1 VSLRLGGEILFI
13 KCEEIRIKREMS
25 QKKIGEFDF
34 IKKISRGCLIRP
46 ANIIK
51 AVGDDAAAFNLD
63 SNRVSLITTDLL
75 VERIHFL
82 REKISGFDLGY
93 KSLAVNLSDI
103 AAMGGEAREAF
114 VSIAIPQNCP
124 LEYIEAAYNGM
135 KRLAADFDV
144 NILGGDTTR
153 SKIDLVI
160 NVAVLGTV
168 ARDELLTRD
177 AARPGDIIFS
187 TGYLG
192 DSKAGL
198 HLVLNNIPAD
208 SEDLKTLLKTHV
220 LPEPHLREG
229 RFLAKRPGTH
239 AAIDVSDGLS
249 SDLGH
254 ITEQSAV
261 GAILYA
267 DMIPVSSSLQ
277 NFCDRFDFDPVDFA
291 LSGGEDYTLLC
302 TTAEENADETAHKY
316 EKTFKRR
323 LFRIGKITADRR
335 VEIIYADGKSKPI
348 IPAGWD
354 HFKAE

>member
-1 VSLRLGGEILFI
+1 MSL
-13 KCEEIRIKREMS
+13 
-25 QKKIGEFDF
+25 KKIGEFEF
-34 IKKISRGCLIRP
+34 IKKISRGCLIRSDS
-46 ANIIK
+46 IIK
-51 AVGDDAAAFNLD
+51 AIGDDAAAFTVD
-63 SNRVSLITTDLL
+63 PDRISLITTDLL

-82 REKISGFDLGY
+82 RESISGFDLGY

-103 AAMGGEAREAF
+103 AAMGGEAQEAF

-168 ARDELLTRD
+168 AREELLTRD

-198 HLVLNNIPAD
+198 HLLLNKIPAD
-208 SEDLKTLLKTHV
+208 SEDLKILHKAHI

-254 ITEQSAV
+254 IAEQSSV
-261 GAILYA
+261 GATLYA
-267 DMIPVSSSLQ
+267 EMIPVSSSLQ
-277 NFCDRFDFDPVDFA
+277 NFCDCFDFDPVDFA

-302 TTAEENADETAHKY
+302 TTAEENAEETAHKY
-316 EKTFKRR
+316 EETFNRK

-335 VEIIYADGKSKPI
+335 LKIIYTDGTSKPI

-354 HFKAE
+354 HFKTE